1 MASLKSLCVFLAL
14 ACTLC
19 LPVRAE
25 TPWGP
30 EQVRIVVPYP
40 PGTEPDVLARDLGN
54 QLARRTGKVF
64 VVENKPGANAIIGA
78 GNVAKSAGDGSALL
92 MVDRLALVAN
102 PFLYAN
108 LPYDWRKELKPVA
121 DVGHIDL
128 YVAVRS
134 SLGVNDYKGLMEK
147 ARAGRGGINVGTGGN
162 GHVTHL
168 GMAMLAAS
176 EGVDFTYV
184 PFKGVAPAL
193 TALLGGEVDALMAGG
208 LVMSQQ
214 VQSGKIKVLV
224 SGADKRSGFMPEVP
238 TLAEAGGK
246 PGSIPSTVFSVFAP
260 GTMSDALAAHI
271 NKEIRMAMDD
281 AALRGNYGKRGVEIR
296 VPAPEQTR
304 AEMERDA
311 AVYGPLIKKLGVTA
325 Q

>member
-1 MASLKSLCVFLAL
+1 MASLKSVSVLLAL

-19 LPVRAE
+19 LPAHAA
-25 TPWGP
+25 TPWVP
-30 EQVRIVVPYP
+30 DQVRIVVPYP
-40 PGTEPDVLARDLGN
+40 PGTEPDVLARDIGN
-54 QLARRTGKVF
+54 QLAKRTGKVF
-64 VVENKPGANAIIGA
+64 VVENRPGANAIIGA
-78 GNVAKSAGDGSALL
+78 GNVAKAAGDGSALL
-92 MVDRLALVAN
+92 MVDRLALVTN

-108 LPYDWRKELKPVA
+108 LPYDWRKDLKPVA

-134 SLGVNDYKGLMEK
+134 SLGVGSYQAFMEK
-147 ARAGRGGINVGTGGN
+147 ARAARGSVNVGTGGN

-168 GMAMLAAS
+168 GMAMLGAA
-176 EGVDFTYV
+176 EGVGFTYV

-214 VQSGKIKVLV
+214 AQSGKIKVLV
-224 SGADKRSGFMPEVP
+224 SGAGQRSGFMPDVP
-238 TLAEAGGK
+238 TLAEVGGK
-246 PGSIPSTVFSVFAP
+246 PGAIPSTVFSVFAP
-260 GTMSDALAAHI
+260 GSMPDALAAYI
-271 NKEIRMAMDD
+271 NQEIRQAMDD
-281 AALRGNYGKRGVEIR
+281 AALRANYGKRGVEIR
-296 VPAPEQTR
+296 IPAADQTR

-311 AVYGPLIKKLGVTA
+311 AVYGPLIKKLGVSA